1 MENKQRTKKKN
12 YLDILI
18 QNFDDS
24 GHNYNELIQKGDP
37 QDDVSD
43 CNSWQQVA
51 MKNEGSEPD
60 HTF

>member
-24 GHNYNELIQKGDP
+24 GHNYNELIQKGETLRTMF
-37 QDDVSD
+37 QTVIRGSR
-43 CNSWQQVA
+43 WQ
-51 MKNEGSEPD
+51 
-60 HTF
+60 

>member
-37 QDDVSD
+37 
-43 CNSWQQVA
+43 
-51 MKNEGSEPD
+51 
-60 HTF
+60 